1 MRHETLRAN
10 DEKNFSNNAI
20 FINGTTFTKHQSWRK
35 PIDAR
40 ISGLHQRT
48 CLSPAERY
56 TVGMK
61 NDVVPVQIRGILP
74 ANSGCAL
81 FVGNDEKVFVINVE
95 PNMGAIIGMFLRD
108 TPKERPLT
116 HDLIQSI
123 FKGFSIN
130 VERVVITEL
139 KNSTYFARL
148 ILQQNNELAR
158 KIVEIDARPSD
169 CLAIAT
175 AQKRPMFVAASLFD
189 QVEDMSAVSY

>member
-1 MRHETLRAN
+1 
-10 DEKNFSNNAI
+10 
-20 FINGTTFTKHQSWRK
+20 
-35 PIDAR
+35 
-40 ISGLHQRT
+40 
-48 CLSPAERY
+48 
-56 TVGMK
+56 MK

-81 FVGNDEKVFVINVE
+81 FVGNDDKVFVINVE

-123 FKGFSIN
+123 FKGFSIT

-148 ILQQNNELAR
+148 ILQQQNELGR
-158 KIVEIDARPSD
+158 KLVELDARPSD
-169 CLAIAT
+169 CLALAA
-175 AQKRPMFVAASLFD
+175 AQKRPIYVSAALFN
-189 QVEDMSAVSY
+189 QVEDMSKLLEEMNEAGGESEQA